1 MQKYTFRQFIID
13 VLGSSSQPLTFME
26 IWESGVK
33 MGLDKKLGS
42 IGKTPWHNISA
53 LLYTDIKNED
63 SLFYITSKQPTT
75 FYLKNKVILTQSIQL
90 QKEHPAKH
98 TKENIKERSLHPLLV
113 KFLYENPNFN
123 LYCKTIFHE
132 KSTKSISGRDKW
144 NYPDIVGVHFPFEND
159 YEQETLSLL
168 KNTNQFNF
176 KFYAFELKVRL
187 SWSNLKESYF
197 QAVSN
202 SSFANEGYLVVFEEF
217 DDEILEEL
225 IRLNA
230 SFGIGVIRLESNTI
244 DSNIILPSHKRELD
258 IATLNMLVEKNPNFK
273 EFIQTI
279 NEDLEIGKRHR
290 ISKNRYDTILD
301 DEAMQRHIEVN
312 KLNNI

>member
-13 VLGSSSQPLTFME
+13 VLESSSQPLTFME

-42 IGKTPWHNISA
+42 IGKTPWQNIGA

-75 FYLKNKVILTQSIQL
+75 FYLKNKVILTQSIQFQKEHPAKL
-90 QKEHPAKH
+90 NVAICISNSKSIQFQKEHPAKH

-187 SWSNLKESYF
+187 S
-197 QAVSN
+197 
-202 SSFANEGYLVVFEEF
+202 
-217 DDEILEEL
+217 
-225 IRLNA
+225 
-230 SFGIGVIRLESNTI
+230 
-244 DSNIILPSHKRELD
+244 
-258 IATLNMLVEKNPNFK
+258 
-273 EFIQTI
+273 
-279 NEDLEIGKRHR
+279 
-290 ISKNRYDTILD
+290 
-301 DEAMQRHIEVN
+301 
-312 KLNNI
+312 

>member
-13 VLGSSSQPLTFME
+13 VLESSSQPLTFME

-33 MGLDKKLGS
+33 MGLDKNLGS
-42 IGKTPWHNISA
+42 IGKTPWENVGA
-53 LLYTDIKNED
+53 FLYTDVKNED

-75 FYLKNKVILTQSIQL
+75 FYLKNKVILTQSIQF
-90 QKEHPAKH
+90 QKEHPTTKH

-187 SWSNLKESYF
+187 S
-197 QAVSN
+197 
-202 SSFANEGYLVVFEEF
+202 
-217 DDEILEEL
+217 
-225 IRLNA
+225 
-230 SFGIGVIRLESNTI
+230 
-244 DSNIILPSHKRELD
+244 
-258 IATLNMLVEKNPNFK
+258 
-273 EFIQTI
+273 
-279 NEDLEIGKRHR
+279 
-290 ISKNRYDTILD
+290 
-301 DEAMQRHIEVN
+301 
-312 KLNNI
+312 